1 MAIDMK
7 QPVEFTPGHIS
18 QLNDNEIFVFGSNL
32 ADQHGGGATRVAFK
46 CFGAE
51 IFK

>member
-1 MAIDMK
+1 MK

-18 QLNDNEIFVFGSNL
+18 QLNDNEIFVFGGNL
-32 ADQHGGGATRVAFK
+32 ADQHGGAARVAFK
-46 CFGAE
+46 YFGAE